1 MRPFPLVEPFA
12 RREKRPQQTK
22 KVMAELRIFY
32 KENEKIKVSK
42 TLNILQSIDKK
53 DIIWIDLLDVSDKTE
68 DALEGFLK
76 IDIQEDEEM
85 EEIEMSSRYIQTDDS
100 IVANS
105 NFLRNDF
112 EVEPVNFILKN
123 SILVSTRGVELD
135 SFNETVKKMFVNTR
149 NFPTGYHVLV
159 ALMETRVEKDA
170 DMIEDTTDMITNLS
184 SEINASDHV
193 DEDVLIQIKDLQ
205 EKVTI
210 IRQNIMDKQRV
221 ISNFLKC
228 DFFPAELQPRLT
240 MIIKDINSLFDYTRF
255 GFDRLDYLQ
264 DTFLGL
270 VNIEQ
275 NKIIKIFTVVN
286 VIFLPPTL
294 VASMYGMNFDFMPEL
309 HWKLGYPFA
318 LGLMV
323 VFTLVILL
331 IFKLKKWL

>member
-1 MRPFPLVEPFA
+1 
-12 RREKRPQQTK
+12 
-22 KVMAELRIFY
+22 MAELKIFY
-32 KENEKIKVSK
+32 KDNEKIKVAR
-42 TLNILQSIDKK
+42 SITALRQLDKK

-68 DALEGFLK
+68 DTLEGFLK
-76 IDIQEDEEM
+76 IEIQEDEEM

-105 NFLRNDF
+105 NFLHTNFD
-112 EVEPVNFILKN
+112 VEPVNFILKN
-123 SILVSTRGVELD
+123 GILVTSHDNELG
-135 SFNETVKKMFVNTR
+135 SFNETVKRMFVNTR
-149 NFPTGYHVLV
+149 NFPTGFHVLV

-170 DMIEDTTDMITNLS
+170 DMIEDTTDLITELS
-184 SEINASDHV
+184 TTINASDHV
-193 DEDVLIQIKDLQ
+193 DQDILIQIKNLQ

-210 IRQNIMDKQRV
+210 LRQNIMDKQRV

-228 DFFPAELQPRLT
+228 DFFPDELQPRLT
-240 MIIKDINSLFDYTRF
+240 MIIKDINSLFEYTKF

-294 VASMYGMNFDFMPEL
+294 ISSMYGMNFKVMPEL
-309 HWKLGYPFA
+309 EWLYGYPFSI
-318 LGLMV
+318 GLMV
-323 VFTLVILL
+323 VFTLLVLG

>member
-1 MRPFPLVEPFA
+1 MS
-12 RREKRPQQTK
+12 
-22 KVMAELRIFY
+22 ELRIFY
-32 KENEKIKVSK
+32 KDNEKIKVAK
-42 TLNILQSIDKK
+42 TIGALKELDKK

-68 DALEGFLK
+68 DTLEGFLK

-105 NFLRNDF
+105 NFLHSNF
-112 EVEPVNFILKN
+112 EIEPVNFIVKN
-123 SILVSTRGVELD
+123 NILVTSHDAELG
-135 SFNETVKKMFVNTR
+135 SFNETIKRMFVNTR
-149 NFPTGYHVLV
+149 NFPSGFHVLV

-170 DMIEDTTDMITNLS
+170 DLIEDTTDMITKLS
-184 SEINASDHV
+184 DEITKASDHV
-193 DEDVLIQIKDLQ
+193 DEDFLLQIKDLQ

-210 IRQNIMDKQRV
+210 IRQNIMDKQLV

-228 DFFPAELQPRLT
+228 DFFPQELQPRLT

-275 NKIIKIFTVVN
+275 NKIIKIFTVIN
-286 VIFLPPTL
+286 IIFLPPTL
-294 VASMYGMNFDFMPEL
+294 IASMYGMNFEIMPEL
-309 HWKLGYPFA
+309 GWRFGYLWA
-318 LGLMV
+318 IGLMI
-323 VFTLVILL
+323 VFTLGVLG
-331 IFKLKKWL
+331 IFKIKKWL

>member
-1 MRPFPLVEPFA
+1 
-12 RREKRPQQTK
+12 
-22 KVMAELRIFY
+22 MAELRIFY

-309 HWKLGYPFA
+309 HWRLGYLFA
-318 LGLMV
+318 IGLMI
-323 VFTLVILL
+323 VFTMVILL

>member
-1 MRPFPLVEPFA
+1 MS
-12 RREKRPQQTK
+12 
-22 KVMAELRIFY
+22 ELRIFY
-32 KENEKIKVSK
+32 KDNDKIKVAK
-42 TLNILQSIDKK
+42 TISALKELDKK

-68 DALEGFLK
+68 DTLEGFLK

-105 NFLRNDF
+105 NFLKENF

-123 SILVSTRGVELD
+123 NILVTTRDVDLE

-149 NFPTGYHVLV
+149 NFPSGYHVLV

-170 DMIEDTTDMITNLS
+170 DLIEDTTDMITALS
-184 SEINASDHV
+184 SEINATDQV

-205 EKVTI
+205 EKVTV
-210 IRQNIMDKQRV
+210 IRQNIIDKQRV
-221 ISNFLKC
+221 ISNLLKC
-228 DFFPAELQPRLT
+228 DFFPEDLQPRLT
-240 MIIKDINSLFDYTRF
+240 MVIKDINSLFDYTRF

-275 NKIIKIFTVVN
+275 NKIIKIFTVIN
-286 VIFLPPTL
+286 IIFLPPTL
-294 VASMYGMNFDFMPEL
+294 IASMFGMNFLDVPKMGWVKGFIITTL
-309 HWKLGYPFA
+309 
-318 LGLMV
+318 LMII
-323 VFTLVILL
+323 FNAFILL
-331 IFKLKKWL
+331 IFRKKKWL

>member
-1 MRPFPLVEPFA
+1 MS
-12 RREKRPQQTK
+12 
-22 KVMAELRIFY
+22 ELRIFY
-32 KENEKIKVSK
+32 KDSEKIKVAK
-42 TLNILQSIDKK
+42 TISTLKELDKK
-53 DIIWIDLLDVSDKTE
+53 DIVWIDLLDVSDKTE
-68 DALEGFLK
+68 DTLEGFLK

-105 NFLRNDF
+105 NFLTTNF
-112 EVEPVNFILKN
+112 EMEPVNFILKN
-123 SILVSTRGVELD
+123 SILVTTRNVELE

-170 DMIEDTTDMITNLS
+170 DMIEDTTDLITGLS
-184 SEINASDHV
+184 QEITAHNGKV
-193 DEDVLIQIKDLQ
+193 DENILIQIKNLQ

-228 DFFPAELQPRLT
+228 DFFPEELRPRLT

-275 NKIIKIFTVVN
+275 NKIIQIFTVVN

-294 VASMYGMNFDFMPEL
+294 IASMYGMNFDFMPEL
-309 HWKLGYPFA
+309 HWKLGYLFA
-318 LGLMV
+318 IGLMIV
-323 VFTLVILL
+323 STLLILL

>member
-1 MRPFPLVEPFA
+1 MS
-12 RREKRPQQTK
+12 
-22 KVMAELRIFY
+22 ELKIFY
-32 KENEKIKVSK
+32 KDSDKIKVVK
-42 TLNILQSIDKK
+42 TLSALKELDKK
-53 DIIWIDLLDVSDKTE
+53 DIVWIDLLDVSDKTE
-68 DALEGFLK
+68 DTLEGFLK

-100 IVANS
+100 TVANS
-105 NFLRNDF
+105 NFLKNDF

-123 SILVSTRGVELD
+123 NILVTTRDSELG
-135 SFNETVKKMFVNTR
+135 SFNETVKKMFVNAR
-149 NFPTGYHVLV
+149 NFPSGYHVLV

-170 DMIEDTTDMITNLS
+170 DMIEDTTDMITKLS
-184 SEINASDHV
+184 SKISASDHV
-193 DEDVLIQIKDLQ
+193 DQQVLIQIKDLQ

-228 DFFPAELQPRLT
+228 DFFPQELQPRLT

-286 VIFLPPTL
+286 VVFLPPTL
-294 VASMYGMNFDFMPEL
+294 IASMYGMNFDFMPEL

-318 LGLMV
+318 VGLMFI
-323 VFTLVILL
+323 FTILILL
-331 IFKLKKWL
+331 IFRLKKWL

>member
-1 MRPFPLVEPFA
+1 
-12 RREKRPQQTK
+12 
-22 KVMAELRIFY
+22 MAELRIFY

-228 DFFPAELQPRLT
+228 DFFPSELQPRLT